1 MCYHVLPMAATTSVA
16 SSRPA
21 PIGRVGVRELRQ
33 NLSVYLE
40 RVVAGE
46 SLEVTDR
53 GRAVAMLVPLRPG
66 ATLVD
71 RLIASGRAIPA
82 TRQLQD
88 IPPLRGRI
96 PRGLGARA
104 QRALQELRE
113 DKV

>member
-1 MCYHVLPMAATTSVA
+1 MCYMAAT
-16 SSRPA
+16 SSAVTPRPT
-21 PIGRVGVRELRQ
+21 PLGRVGVRELRQ

-53 GRAVAMLVPLRPG
+53 GQAVAMLVPLRPG
-66 ATLVD
+66 ATLAD

-82 TRQLQD
+82 RSDLLAYQR
-88 IPPLRGRI
+88 PPGRI
-96 PRGLGARA
+96 PKDLGTRL
-104 QRALQELRE
+104 QQALQELRE

>member
-1 MCYHVLPMAATTSVA
+1 MCYMARA
-16 SSRPA
+16 SRAASPRPA
-21 PIGRVGVRELRQ
+21 PLGHVGVRELRQ
-33 NLSVYLE
+33 NLSIYLE

-71 RLIASGRAIPA
+71 RLIASGRAAPA
-82 TRQLQD
+82 TRRLED
-88 IPPLRGRI
+88 VPRLHGRI
-96 PRGLGARA
+96 PRDLGARA
-104 QRALQELRE
+104 QRALQELRD

>member
-1 MCYHVLPMAATTSVA
+1 
-16 SSRPA
+16 
-21 PIGRVGVRELRQ
+21 
-33 NLSVYLE
+33 VYLE

-82 TRQLQD
+82 RHDMMAAT
-88 IPPLRGRI
+88 PPLKDLPKGWGR
-96 PRGLGARA
+96 RA

-113 DKV
+113 DRL

>member
-1 MCYHVLPMAATTSVA
+1 MARTSNA
-16 SSRPA
+16 APSQPAPTRPA
-21 PIGRVGVRELRQ
+21 ALGRVGVRELRQ

-71 RLIASGRAIPA
+71 RLVASGRAIPA
-82 TRQLQD
+82 RHRLED
-88 IPPLRGRI
+88 LPPLRAERL
-96 PRGLGARA
+96 PKGLGERL
-104 QRALQELRE
+104 QQALQELRE
-113 DKV
+113 DKI

>member
-1 MCYHVLPMAATTSVA
+1 MCYMTATAPAA
-16 SSRPA
+16 SSLPV

-33 NLSVYLE
+33 NLSVSLE

-53 GRAVAMLVPLRPG
+53 GQAVAMLVPLRPG

-71 RLIASGRAIPA
+71 RLVASGRAIPA
-82 TRQLQD
+82 RGDMLIYERSRGK
-88 IPPLRGRI
+88 IPKS
-96 PRGLGARA
+96 LGERA

-113 DKV
+113 DKI